1 MRAKATL
8 ITGAAGE
15 VGQALIQRLAEENA
29 SDSPKGTNGRRI
41 LTMDLNPLPAHL
53 AACVTHFQASI
64 LDTATLDRLISEYE
78 IEEIYHLAA
87 LLSTRAE
94 FSPDAAHRV
103 NVEGTMGLLHLAAQQ
118 SEWRGE
124 PVRFLFPSSIAVF
137 GLPDLP
143 TKQQYTRV
151 REWEWN
157 YPSTMYGCNKL
168 YCEMLGI
175 YFSRHYRQLAA
186 DRGPSLDF
194 RAVRFPGL
202 VSAYTLPSGGT
213 SDYGPEMLHAAAQ
226 AKPYACF
233 VREDVRIPFMAM
245 PDAVKAL
252 VSLASVSQE
261 TLSRPVYNVT
271 SFSLSAAEFR
281 DHVKR
286 YFPGAQITY
295 KPDIKRQRIVDSWP
309 ADLDDSAARRDWQWL
324 PDYDVERAFAEYL
337 VPNIRHRY
345 QGEHSAPD
353 QSCPA

>member
-1 MRAKATL
+1 M

-15 VGQALIQRLAEENA
+15 VGQALIRQLSEER
-29 SDSPKGTNGRRI
+29 DRQL
-41 LTMDLNPLPAHL
+41 LTLDLNPLPPHL
-53 AACVTHFQASI
+53 ADRVHHIQGSI
-64 LDTATLDRLISEYE
+64 LDTSLLDRLVSEYE

-137 GLPDLP
+137 GLPDLA
-143 TKQQYTRV
+143 TKEKYARV

-157 YPSTMYGCNKL
+157 YPTTMYGCNKL

-186 DRGPSLDF
+186 DRPPSLDF
-194 RAVRFPGL
+194 RCVRFPGL
-202 VSAYTLPSGGT
+202 VSAFTLPSGGT

-226 AKPYACF
+226 DKPYACF

-252 VSLASVSQE
+252 VDLAKAPQASL
-261 TLSRPVYNVT
+261 TRPVYNVT
-271 SFSLSAAEFR
+271 SFSLSAAQFR
-281 DHVKR
+281 DHVQR
-286 YFPGAQITY
+286 FFPDAQITFD
-295 KPDIKRQRIVDSWP
+295 PDIKRQQIVDSWP
-309 ADLDDSAARRDWQWL
+309 ADLDDSAARRDWQWS
-324 PDYDVERAFAEYL
+324 PDYDVQRAFEAYL
-337 VPNIRHRY
+337 VPNIRERY
-345 QGEHSAPD
+345 E
-353 QSCPA
+353 

>member
-15 VGQALIQRLAEENA
+15 VGQALIQRLTDENTGNGA
-29 SDSPKGTNGRRI
+29 TEKAGRRI
-41 LTMDLNPLPAHL
+41 LTMDLNPLPPEL
-53 AACVTHFQASI
+53 AACVNHFQASI
-64 LDTATLDRLISEYE
+64 LDTATLDRLVSEYE

-118 SEWRGE
+118 SEWRGA

-137 GLPDLP
+137 GLPDQQ
-143 TKQQYTRV
+143 TKRQYARV

-186 DRGPSLDF
+186 DRGASLDF
-194 RAVRFPGL
+194 RCIRFPGL

-226 AKPYACF
+226 GKPYACF

-252 VSLASVSQE
+252 ITLAAVPQE
-261 TLSRPVYNVT
+261 ALSRPVYNVT

-281 DHVKR
+281 DHVR
-286 YFPGAQITY
+286 GFFPDCQITFE
-295 KPDIKRQRIVDSWP
+295 PDLKRQRIVDSWP
-309 ADLDDSAARRDWQWL
+309 ADLDDSAARRDWNWL

-337 VPNIRHRY
+337 VPSIRRRH
-345 QGEHSAPD
+345 QQAAPPPA
-353 QSCPA
+353 SVCPA

>member
-15 VGQALIQRLAEENA
+15 VGQALIQTLVEETQG
-29 SDSPKGTNGRRI
+29 SVDGDEGRRI
-41 LTMDLNPLPAHL
+41 LTMDLNPLPPHL
-53 AACVTHFQASI
+53 AARVTHIQASI

-137 GLPDLP
+137 GLPDQQ
-143 TKQQYTRV
+143 TKQQYARV

-194 RAVRFPGL
+194 RSVRFPGL
-202 VSAYTLPSGGT
+202 ISADTLPSGGT

-226 AKPYACF
+226 GKPYACF

-245 PDAVKAL
+245 PDAAHAL
-252 VSLASVSQE
+252 VNLAAVPQSA
-261 TLSRPVYNVT
+261 LSRPVYNIT
-271 SFSLSAAEFR
+271 SFSLSAGEFR
-281 DHVKR
+281 DRVR
-286 YFPGAQITY
+286 SFFPDCEITF

-309 ADLDDSAARRDWQWL
+309 ADLDDSAARRDWNWS
-324 PDYDVERAFAEYL
+324 PAYDVERAFAEYL
-337 VPNIRHRY
+337 VPMIRRRY
-345 QGEHSAPD
+345 EGKETLIAEEH
-353 QSCPA
+353 PA